1 MILKKVI
8 CRTKK
13 LIEVSESTWLEQRKT
28 KSERK
33 KCSMRKICESWANL
47 MLIILSVSRRFLHS
61 LPTASKKFSTV
72 LSKKLLA
79 RPLRLRQEI
88 CRILIWMMKKMK
100 KIRVQV
106 TKMTRRTMMNRT
118 RKMLKR
124 RIKMMMKMMRR
135 KRSRSKR
142 LLIRAE
148 IAHSALKLRS
158 PKVMHPGR
166 KGRTNQPQ
174 VKMETGWSHL
184 FKRLHHF
191 CSRKRQRQRG
201 DLVEVGEL
209 ANELIQ

>member
-1 MILKKVI
+1 
-8 CRTKK
+8 
-13 LIEVSESTWLEQRKT
+13 
-28 KSERK
+28 
-33 KCSMRKICESWANL
+33 

-61 LPTASKKFSTV
+61 LLTASKKFSTV

-174 VKMETGWSHL
+174 VKMETG
-184 FKRLHHF
+184 
-191 CSRKRQRQRG
+191 
-201 DLVEVGEL
+201 
-209 ANELIQ
+209 